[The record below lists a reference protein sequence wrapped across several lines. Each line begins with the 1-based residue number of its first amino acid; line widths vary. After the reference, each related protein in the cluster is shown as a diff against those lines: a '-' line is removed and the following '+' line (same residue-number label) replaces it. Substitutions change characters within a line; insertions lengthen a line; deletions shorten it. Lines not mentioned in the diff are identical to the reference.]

1 MDNVATTP
9 ALRDRLVIDALI
21 RAGAD
26 ELVLMLTI
34 RAGAD
39 ADERLTLILL
49 DPATNMTSYL
59 PPERARALVPKL
71 IREMLM
77 FNSASAEFNMIDT
90 IVQLVKNT
98 PEYNANPDELR
109 NVNERNDEA
118 NDAAEA
124 RRLVF
129 ADSYWTLVDEQYD
142 PFEEQMMEQMMEAR
156 G

>member
-9 ALRDRLVIDALI
+9 ALRERLVIDALI
-21 RAGAD
+21 RAGA
-26 ELVLMLTI
+26 MN
-34 RAGAD
+34 
-39 ADERLTLILL
+39 ADEQLTLILF
-49 DPATNMTSYL
+49 DPATDMTSYL

-77 FNSASAEFNMIDT
+77 FNSASAEFNIIDT

-98 PEYNANPDELR
+98 PGYNANPDELR
-109 NVNERNDEA
+109 TVNERNDEA

-124 RRLVF
+124 RRLES
-129 ADSYWTLVDEQYD
+129 ATEQSAMMD
-142 PFEEQMMEQMMEAR
+142 HLLEEQMMEEDDYFQR

>member
-21 RAGAD
+21 RAGAF

-39 ADERLTLILL
+39 ADERLTLML
-49 DPATNMTSYL
+49 DPATNTNYL

-77 FNSASAEFNMIDT
+77 FNSASAEFNIIDT

-98 PEYNANPDELR
+98 PGYNANPDELR
-109 NVNERNDEA
+109 TVNERNDEA

-124 RRLVF
+124 RRLES
-129 ADSYWTLVDEQYD
+129 ATEQSAMMD
-142 PFEEQMMEQMMEAR
+142 HLLEEQMMEEDDYFQR